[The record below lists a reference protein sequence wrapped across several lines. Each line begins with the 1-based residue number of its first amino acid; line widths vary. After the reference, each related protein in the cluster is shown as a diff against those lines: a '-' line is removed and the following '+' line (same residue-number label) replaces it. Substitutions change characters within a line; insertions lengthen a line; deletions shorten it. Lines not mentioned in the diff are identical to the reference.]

1 MWFDRLTTLRELEGR
16 IISFIDQPDVIKK
29 SCNTWVSG
37 KTLMFRLVEI
47 LKSERSL
54 LSFFL
59 SIGLNAH
66 YPKAEEMF
74 MPATHLGRLDYA
86 VQMARAVDN
95 SVNLN
100 GSPANFV
107 ESEITANNKDSVSRL
122 FQPEMSGDNPEIRMG
137 GELADP
143 SV

>member
-1 MWFDRLTTLRELEGR
+1 MPHLE
-16 IISFIDQPDVIKK
+16 
-29 SCNTWVSG
+29 
-37 KTLMFRLVEI
+37 EI

-66 YPKAEEMF
+66 YPEAKEIS
-74 MPATHLGRLDYA
+74 MPATYLGRLDYA
-86 VQMARAVDN
+86 VKMARAVDN

-107 ESEITANNKDSVSRL
+107 ESEITVNNKDSVSRL
-122 FQPEMSGDNPEIRMG
+122 FQPEVSGNNPEIRMG